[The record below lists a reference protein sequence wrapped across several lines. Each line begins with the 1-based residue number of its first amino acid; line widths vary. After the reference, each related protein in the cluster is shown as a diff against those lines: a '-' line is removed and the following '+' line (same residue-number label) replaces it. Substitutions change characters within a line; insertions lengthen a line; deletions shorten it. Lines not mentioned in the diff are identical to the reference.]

1 MDKGKILIADD
12 DDNIIELINET
23 LTQKDFTILKTHDGC
38 SVIPKAKKEHPDL
51 IILDVMLPNLDGY
64 RICQKLRELDETK
77 EIPVIVMSAHTTR
90 QLIMNFHSIGFNNYL
105 LKPFNGDKLIKLVDV
120 LYQKPDP
127 KNIH

>member
-1 MDKGKILIADD
+1 MNKGKILIADD
-12 DDNIIELINET
+12 DDNIIVLINET
-23 LTQKDFTILKTHDGC
+23 LNRKDFTILKTHDGC

-77 EIPVIVMSAHTTR
+77 EIPVIIMSAHTTR

-105 LKPFNGDKLIKLVDV
+105 SKPFNVDELIKLVDK
-120 LYQKPDP
+120 LYRKPDP
-127 KNIH
+127 ENVH